1 MGVAFWGRR
10 EARYEE
16 LFTAVG
22 QYMNNVDCFVGH
34 CKERTYETKECN
46 RFVRNDFWEEFV
58 FNSFH
63 SRMQRVLEVIQRRGL
78 CTDAELKLTS
88 RTSQLQY
95 FSSLL

>member
-1 MGVAFWGRR
+1 MGW

-16 LFTAVG
+16 LLTAVG
-22 QYMNNVDCFVGH
+22 QYKNTFDCFFGH
-34 CKERTYETKECN
+34 CTERTYETKECN

-63 SRMQRVLEVIQRRGL
+63 SRMQRVLEVIQGRGL
-78 CTDAELKLTS
+78 CTDAELNLTS
-88 RTSQLQY
+88 RTSHRQY